1 MAVNVP
7 QPPVAV
13 PQETVTLS
21 LSQVSEVPEANVA
34 NVLSE
39 IVRESTL
46 PQTTPLKR
54 DARERNKENHTPPC
68 LDEEPAK
75 KRRRL
80 EDPSDSGDKTAE
92 KPALCKN
99 LFFIF
104 YVDISFLFFF
114 SFSFW
119 TFFVACHLFSLGA
132 LHHSWLNSQEV
143 GELHACCGLVTPQ
156 KDACAGT
163 KHLAQVLL
171 WPG

>member
-1 MAVNVP
+1 VRSFFHWFTQETTCLLCGIIDSFFGWVVADAFLELNKAVNVP

-54 DARERNKENHTPPC
+54 DAPERNKENHTPPC

-99 LFFIF
+99 LF
-104 YVDISFLFFF
+104 SFLR
-114 SFSFW
+114 
-119 TFFVACHLFSLGA
+119 
-132 LHHSWLNSQEV
+132 
-143 GELHACCGLVTPQ
+143 
-156 KDACAGT
+156 
-163 KHLAQVLL
+163 
-171 WPG
+171 